1 MLYNKREELSKPFD
15 DPSYVSG
22 YNSGIFLFK
31 YSYDAATDL
40 FFKDRMYDNIRVQV
54 ANNKYFFLE
63 NISTEIMTLQR
74 VTFMQDNTSYIRS
87 IMKEGNISPDFDGI
101 YNREGYIYSKWE
113 LESLKEN
120 DSNVRQVL
128 DTASKSSMH
137 QRLLSKN
144 DIEYKKVFKYK
155 KRITINDLNT
165 ILENGI
171 YTVIDDI
178 ETLFSLMPMRREILK
193 RRANSK
199 NMQDTSLEGVLENYN
214 TENHIYQTFY
224 ISSPIV
230 ANMNRYY
237 NKSSNKWSEWRINQN
252 VDDTYWLHN
261 AIPVSNYVYVPI
273 IKRQLGINSTMLIYQ
288 NNGSV
293 NEQIFPRNLESF
305 STNKYNSLTTEK
317 NVFYKVGSKYPVDLV
332 YGYDSE
338 RSIDSAE
345 QMENINSEYSYDHL
359 QVSTAIGR
367 ELNHWGGKVAYMS
380 YSTTNYQNIEEL
392 YKGWTLGPNI
402 ANYLVTNN
410 LDKGNDGKG
419 FSIPSFSY
427 INGLSIYWSTDIMH
441 FDVKQGLIVDFNIRK
456 DTI

>member
-31 YSYDAATDL
+31 YSYDASTDL

-74 VTFMQDNTSYIRS
+74 VTFMQENTSYIRS
-87 IMKEGNISPDFDGI
+87 IMKEGNVSPDFDGI
-101 YNREGYIYSKWE
+101 YNRDGYIYSKWE

-120 DSNVRQVL
+120 DSEVRQVL

-144 DIEYKKVFKYK
+144 DTEYKKVFKYK
-155 KRITINDLNT
+155 KRITISDLNT

-171 YTVIDDI
+171 YTVIDDA

-252 VDDTYWLHN
+252 IDDTYWLHN
-261 AIPVSNYVYVPI
+261 AIPVSNYADIPI
-273 IKRQLGINSTMLIYQ
+273 IKRQLGINSTMLVYQ
-288 NNGSV
+288 NNGNV
-293 NEQIFPRNLESF
+293 NEEIFPRNLESF
-305 STNKYNSLTTEK
+305 SINKYNSFSTEE
-317 NVFYKVGSKYPVDLV
+317 NVFYKVGSRFPVGMV
-332 YGYDSE
+332 YGYNSE
-338 RSIDSAE
+338 RSINYAE
-345 QMENINSEYSYDHL
+345 KLDNLYDDYL
-359 QVSTAIGR
+359 YNPSQVMSAIGR
-367 ELNHWGGKVAYMS
+367 ELNHWGGKVAYMTDVPVDKRS
-380 YSTTNYQNIEEL
+380 KEEL
-392 YKGWTLGPNI
+392 YKGWTIGPNYPS
-402 ANYLVTNN
+402 YLVRNN
-410 LDKGNDGKG
+410 LDKGNDGR
-419 FSIPSFSY
+419 SYVIPSFSY

-441 FDVKQGLIVDFNIRK
+441 FDVKQGLIVDFNNRK

>member
-31 YSYDAATDL
+31 YSYDSATDL
-40 FFKDRMYDNIRVQV
+40 LFKDRMYDNIRVQV

-87 IMKEGNISPDFDGI
+87 IMKEGNVSPDFDGI

-120 DSNVRQVL
+120 DSDVRQVL

-144 DIEYKKVFKYK
+144 DTEYKKVFKYK
-155 KRITINDLNT
+155 KRITVSDLNT

-261 AIPVSNYVYVPI
+261 AIPVSNYADIPI
-273 IKRQLGINSTMLIYQ
+273 IKRQLGINSTMLVYQ
-288 NNGSV
+288 NNGNV
-293 NEQIFPRNLESF
+293 NEEIFPRNLESF
-305 STNKYNSLTTEK
+305 SVNKDNSFSTVE
-317 NVFYKVGSKYPVDLV
+317 NVFYKVGSRYPVDMV
-332 YGYDSE
+332 YGYNSE
-338 RSIDSAE
+338 RSINYAE
-345 QMENINSEYSYDHL
+345 KLDNIYDDYL
-359 QVSTAIGR
+359 YNPSQVMSAIGR
-367 ELNHWGGKVAYMS
+367 ELNHWGGKVAYMTDVPVDKRS
-380 YSTTNYQNIEEL
+380 KEEL
-392 YKGWTLGPNI
+392 YKGWTIGPNNT
-402 ANYLVTNN
+402 NYLVRNN
-410 LDKGNDGKG
+410 LDKSNDGR
-419 FSIPSFSY
+419 SYVIPSFSY

-441 FDVKQGLIVDFNIRK
+441 FDVKQGLVVDFNNRK

>member
-1 MLYNKREELSKPFD
+1 MLYNKREELTKPFD

-31 YSYDAATDL
+31 YSYDASTDL

-74 VTFMQDNTSYIRS
+74 VTFMQDDTSYIRT
-87 IMKEGNISPDFDGI
+87 IMKEGNTSTDFDGI

-120 DSNVRQVL
+120 DLDVKRVL
-128 DTASKSSMH
+128 DTTSKDSMH

-144 DIEYKKVFKYK
+144 DSEYKKIFKYK
-155 KRITINDLNT
+155 KRISISDLNT
-165 ILENGI
+165 ILESGI

-178 ETLFSLMPMRREILK
+178 EALFLLMPMRREILK
-193 RRANSK
+193 RRTNSK
-199 NMQDTSLEGVLENYN
+199 KMQDTSLEGVLENYN

-261 AIPVSNYVYVPI
+261 AIPVSNYVDVPI

-317 NVFYKVGSKYPVDLV
+317 NIFYKVGSKYPVDLV

-338 RSIDSAE
+338 RSINSAE
-345 QMENINSEYSYDHL
+345 QIENINSEYSYDHL

-380 YSTTNYQNIEEL
+380 YSTTNNQNIEEL